1 MTERFSLSPSR
12 KDKERKEGGNW
23 EVRVCCMREN
33 DSSSSS
39 FDEFYNL
46 SWRLLFR
53 ISHAVLEMWEIRS
66 PARSQMRIA
75 GP

>member
-1 MTERFSLSPSR
+1 
-12 KDKERKEGGNW
+12 
-23 EVRVCCMREN
+23 MREN
-33 DSSSSS
+33 DSSSS

-75 GP
+75 AREDLLLRGQ